1 MIAGADVS
9 FVIDVEQN
17 GLTTTVGAQEK
28 EQIDRTANLS
38 TDIYLK
44 LNLFKEYFVRLLQ
57 DQKQI
62 VYVIM

>member
-1 MIAGADVS
+1 MHLVGDDIPGADVS

-28 EQIDRTANLS
+28 EHINRTANLS

-44 LNLFKEYFVRLLQ
+44 LNLFKEYFVRLL
-57 DQKQI
+57 
-62 VYVIM
+62 

>member
-44 LNLFKEYFVRLLQ
+44 LNLFKEY
-57 DQKQI
+57 I
-62 VYVIM
+62 S